1 MLEALLEAVSEVSD
15 AAQDQDAFESPETS
29 DFERYDDNGH
39 EYRDESGGHIPNNT
53 YERDGSVYET
63 DDLGNI
69 YCVDGKYFPDDVF
82 VLDDTVFETD
92 ENGEIITQ
100 DASEVPVETKQD
112 QGEST
117 EPFEQEKSE
126 WDLQMPDPTQHVD
139 TPQDGTDTADSGSE
153 ADAAEAQDAAK
164 GTPIEGHGGTWSGE
178 RGNSTWHPDS
188 QYTPPEK
195 SRNPEKPYS
204 NPDNLT
210 WAELMDKYGIE
221 GIEFKDGY
229 PVFDEVARGTVEIDD
244 FTDDRDSNFAQ
255 ANEKMA
261 EQRGCTPEEVEKWM
275 EDNNYTW
282 HECQDCK
289 TMQKVPNEIH
299 ANVPH
304 EGGVSVYK
312 SERNN

>member
-1 MLEALLEAVSEVSD
+1 MIMS
-15 AAQDQDAFESPETS
+15 F
-29 DFERYDDNGH
+29 
-39 EYRDESGGHIPNNT
+39 
-53 YERDGSVYET
+53 
-63 DDLGNI
+63 
-69 YCVDGKYFPDDVF
+69 
-82 VLDDTVFETD
+82 FETFKM
-92 ENGEIITQ
+92 EIP
-100 DASEVPVETKQD
+100 ASEIQKPI
-112 QGEST
+112 ESISL
-117 EPFEQEKSE
+117 EKLDVKIKFEKSGFLPGSHGE
-126 WDLQMPDPTQHVD
+126 WSGDVGDSTWKPDP
-139 TPQDGTDTADSGSE
+139 E
-153 ADAAEAQDAAK
+153 
-164 GTPIEGHGGTWSGE
+164 
-178 RGNSTWHPDS
+178 
-188 QYTPPEK
+188 YTPPEK

-210 WAELMDKYGIE
+210 WAELMEKYGID

-275 EDNNYTW
+275 KDNNYTW

-312 SERNN
+312 SENNN